1 MNAASRSLFPRER
14 HLGTLRR
21 EIGSP
26 TMEDR
31 DKRLRD
37 TDRTAG
43 FNMMKFVVTIF
54 VVALAVA
61 AVWFFVLT
69 PGDPSAISG
78 S

>member
-1 MNAASRSLFPRER
+1 
-14 HLGTLRR
+14 
-21 EIGSP
+21 
-26 TMEDR
+26 MEDR

-54 VVALAVA
+54 LVALAVA